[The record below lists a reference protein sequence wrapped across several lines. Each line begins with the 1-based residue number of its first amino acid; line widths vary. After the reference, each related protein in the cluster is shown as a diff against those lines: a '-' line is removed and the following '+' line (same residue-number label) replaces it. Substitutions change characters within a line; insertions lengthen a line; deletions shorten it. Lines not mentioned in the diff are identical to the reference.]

1 MTITKELTTTY
12 RIITMAA
19 LKAIVI
25 TVKVIP
31 VSQVTT
37 IIITMS

>member
-1 MTITKELTTTY
+1 MTITKELTTTDC
-12 RIITMAA
+12 IITMAT

-37 IIITMS
+37 IIIAMS